1 MKLTDKQLWVYI
13 GIIVLMPIMMCVF
26 TGLVLMKGNFVELFH
41 SINAELFLIWEFAYI
56 IGGLIAYRKI
66 GNLNWIQYSFLCW
79 IVVCPFIN
87 VLSFI
92 WAGLRI
98 QDGFTGLA
106 YFMISLISWGFTIIP
121 LSVGM
126 WLYVKHYN
134 IKAQ

>member
-1 MKLTDKQLWVYI
+1 MKLKNKQFWVYI
-13 GIIVLMPIMMCVF
+13 GIIVLMPIMMSVF
-26 TGLVLMKGNFVELFH
+26 TGLVLMKDNFVELFH

-56 IGGLIAYRKI
+56 IGGLISYRKI
-66 GNLNWIQYSFLCW
+66 KNLNWIQYSFLCW

-106 YFMISLISWGFTIIP
+106 YLMISLISWGFTIIP
-121 LSVGM
+121 LMTGM
-126 WLYVKHYN
+126 WLYKKYYHS
-134 IKAQ
+134 KGL

>member
-1 MKLTDKQLWVYI
+1 MKLKNKQFWVYI
-13 GIIVLMPIMMCVF
+13 GIIVLMPIMMSVF
-26 TGLVLMKGNFVELFH
+26 TGLVFMKGNFVELFH

-56 IGGLIAYRKI
+56 IGGLISYRKI
-66 GNLNWIQYSFLCW
+66 GYLNWIQYSFLCW

-106 YFMISLISWGFTIIP
+106 YFMISLIAWGFTIIP
-121 LSVGM
+121 LMTGM
-126 WLYVKHYN
+126 WLYKKYHP
-134 IKAQ
+134 IKGL